1 MRIAYVT
8 DTYLPE
14 TNGIVTAIARH
25 ARVLASH
32 GHSVLIVCPRY
43 GDDDPSDE
51 PGVTVQ
57 RLPSMRAPSNPD
69 TRFAPG
75 CLPAVRRRLK
85 AFAPDL
91 VHVHTPLPIGVA
103 GVVAARTLRLP
114 LVETY
119 HSYVPGFMQYASL
132 SRLLGLDRR
141 PHRYADEAWLAWGLT
156 RLLYNRADLVLAPS
170 ETLCRVLA
178 KHGVRKPVRYQTNG
192 IDLSEFPPRADWSLK
207 RRILHTG
214 RLGYEKSVEVVLEA
228 FARFAERRPGW
239 ELHLMGEGPA
249 APHLASVAS
258 RLGISHLVR
267 REGFVS
273 RKRLAEAYR
282 DADFYATA
290 STIETQGLVLL
301 EAMASGTPVVGVDA
315 LAVPEMVR
323 DGRNGL
329 IVPPFDP
336 GRMAAAFE
344 RLADDEA
351 LRRRMGQANIE
362 DVRGHDLLAAVATL
376 EETYAGVLAA
386 RQRR

>member
-25 ARVLASH
+25 ARSLAAR
-32 GHSVLIVCPRY
+32 GHQVLIVCPRY
-43 GDDDPSDE
+43 GDDDPGSE
-51 PGVTVQ
+51 PDVTVA
-57 RLPSMRAPSNPD
+57 RLRAVRAPSNPD

-75 CLPAVRRRLK
+75 CLPAVLRHLK
-85 AFAPDL
+85 DFGPDL

-103 GVVAARTLRLP
+103 GIVAARVLRRP

-119 HSYVPGFMQYASL
+119 HSYVPGFMQYAAVTH
-132 SRLLGLDRR
+132 LLRLDRK
-141 PHRYADEAWLAWGLT
+141 PHRYDDEAWSAWALT

-178 KHGVRKPVRYQTNG
+178 EHGVRPAVRYQSNG
-192 IDLSEFPPRADWSLK
+192 IDLSEFPPKTDWSLRK
-207 RRILHTG
+207 RVLHTG

-228 FARFAERRPGW
+228 FARFAAARPGW
-239 ELHLMGEGPA
+239 ELRLMGDGPA
-249 APHLASVAS
+249 APYLASVAET
-258 RLGISHLVR
+258 LGISHLVR

-273 RKRLAEAYR
+273 RDRLAQAYR
-282 DADFYATA
+282 EADLYATA

-323 DGRNGL
+323 DGRNGI
-329 IVPPFDP
+329 IVPPFDAE
-336 GRMAAAFE
+336 RMAASFV
-344 RLADDEA
+344 RLADDEP
-351 LRRRMGQANIE
+351 LRERMGRACVA
-362 DVRGHDLLAAVATL
+362 DVRRHDLAAAVDAL
-376 EETYAGVLAA
+376 ENTYAELLAA
-386 RQRR
+386 RQRS